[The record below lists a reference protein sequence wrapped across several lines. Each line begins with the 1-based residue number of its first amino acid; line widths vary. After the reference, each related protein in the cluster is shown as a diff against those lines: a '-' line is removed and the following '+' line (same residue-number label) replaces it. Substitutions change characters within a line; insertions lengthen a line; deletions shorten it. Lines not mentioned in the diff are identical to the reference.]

1 MVNIIFSESQNEY
14 CLFMLMLWGQ
24 SWLLHFKM
32 ADFFIVFYFWF
43 EFREFDLFLFYLK
56 WCRKYNIY
64 CMQMFE
70 LTDLNFKY
78 FVNNN

>member
-43 EFREFDLFLFYLK
+43 ESE
-56 WCRKYNIY
+56 NSIY
-64 CMQMFE
+64 FCFI
-70 LTDLNFKY
+70 
-78 FVNNN
+78 